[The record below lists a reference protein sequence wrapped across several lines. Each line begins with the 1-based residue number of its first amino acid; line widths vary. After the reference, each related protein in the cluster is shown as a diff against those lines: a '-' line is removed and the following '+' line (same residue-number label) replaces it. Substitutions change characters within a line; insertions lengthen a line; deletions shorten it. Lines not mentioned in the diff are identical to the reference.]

1 MTFLKQ
7 LMGGGIKMWHEL
19 KYSLKFFLDMDTIAV
34 PCDGKVECQDAADE
48 WWLCT
53 DQNYVLYALLGN
65 IQGVQT
71 PLCHRQREVLGKK
84 YCLMPK
90 GYGIPHGVP

>member
-1 MTFLKQ
+1 MV
-7 LMGGGIKMWHEL
+7 
-19 KYSLKFFLDMDTIAV
+19 TIAV
-34 PCDGKVECQDAADE
+34 PCDDKVECQDGADE

-53 DQNYVLYALLGN
+53 DQNYVLYALLG
-65 IQGVQT
+65 IYRGYKHHYVIDK
-71 PLCHRQREVLGKK
+71 GKK